1 MKKKTFL
8 FSIGVL
14 LIALLALVGCAPDRE
29 EASNSEGSKEST
41 NEASDNKPEELTIWA
56 NDEEEQLQAIEEIA
70 AKYEEE
76 EGIKV
81 NVVAK
86 SMLEQ
91 LDELALAGPEGRGP
105 DLYFQPHDRIGD
117 IVAQGLA
124 QPLEIE
130 ESDQASYSQV
140 SLDAVTYEYDG
151 QTDLYGVPA
160 VIETYGIFYNKDII
174 TEEPSTIEDLK
185 VALEQHTDASQ
196 DKYGFLMKPN
206 DLYFAYPFF
215 KNYGAY
221 IFGGDVGEY
230 DIADVGLANEGAIQG
245 GELYQSFFGDGMIPA
260 STTTDVIDGLF
271 TEGKIGA
278 VINGPW
284 SIPSY
289 QKALGDKLGFVPFPE
304 INGKPATTLVGVKSW
319 MVSYFSENT
328 EWATDLALFITNEVN
343 QQKYF
348 EVAGELPT
356 NTNALASIED
366 PIYAAFSGQ
375 IENGVPM
382 PSTPQMSQVWEPM
395 NNALQ
400 FLAEGEDPE
409 SVLTEAVEYIH
420 SNIEASGGAQ

>member
-8 FSIGVL
+8 FSFGLLLVL
-14 LIALLALVGCAPDRE
+14 LLALTGCAPDRE
-29 EASNSEGSKEST
+29 QPSNGSGSTDEG
-41 NEASDNKPEELTIWA
+41 AAGKPEELTIWA

-70 AKYEEE
+70 AKYEEK

-91 LDELALAGPEGRGP
+91 IDELALAGPEGKGP
-105 DLYFQPHDRIGD
+105 DLFIQPHDRIGD

-130 ESDQASYSQV
+130 ESTQESYSQV

-151 QTDLYGVPA
+151 KTDLYGVPA

-174 TEEPSTIEDLK
+174 TEKPSTIDDLK
-185 VALEQHTDASQ
+185 AAIKQHTDPSQ
-196 DKYGFLMKPN
+196 DEYGFLMKPN
-206 DLYFAYPFF
+206 DFYFTYPFF
-215 KNYGAY
+215 KNFGAY

-230 DIADVGLANEGAIQG
+230 DISDVGLANEGAIKG
-245 GELYQSFFGDGMIPA
+245 GELYQSFFGKGMIPA

-271 TEGKIGA
+271 TEGKVGA

-289 QKALGDKLGFVPFPE
+289 REALGDKVGFVPFPE
-304 INGKPATTLVGVKSW
+304 INGSPATTLVGVKSW
-319 MVSYFSENT
+319 MVSYFSENK
-328 EWATDLALFITNEVN
+328 EWATDLALFITDEAN
-343 QQKYF
+343 QQTYF

-356 NTNALASIED
+356 NTSALQSIED
-366 PIYAAFSGQ
+366 PIYAAFSEQ
-375 IENGVPM
+375 IEHGVPM

-400 FLAEGEDPE
+400 FLVEGEDPE
-409 SVLTEAVEYIH
+409 AVLTEAVEYIH

>member
-29 EASNSEGSKEST
+29 EASNSEGSEEST

-160 VIETYGIFYNKDII
+160 VIETYGIF
-174 TEEPSTIEDLK
+174 L
-185 VALEQHTDASQ
+185 
-196 DKYGFLMKPN
+196 
-206 DLYFAYPFF
+206 
-215 KNYGAY
+215 
-221 IFGGDVGEY
+221 
-230 DIADVGLANEGAIQG
+230 
-245 GELYQSFFGDGMIPA
+245 
-260 STTTDVIDGLF
+260 
-271 TEGKIGA
+271 
-278 VINGPW
+278 
-284 SIPSY
+284 
-289 QKALGDKLGFVPFPE
+289 
-304 INGKPATTLVGVKSW
+304 
-319 MVSYFSENT
+319 
-328 EWATDLALFITNEVN
+328 
-343 QQKYF
+343 
-348 EVAGELPT
+348 
-356 NTNALASIED
+356 
-366 PIYAAFSGQ
+366 
-375 IENGVPM
+375 
-382 PSTPQMSQVWEPM
+382 
-395 NNALQ
+395 
-400 FLAEGEDPE
+400 
-409 SVLTEAVEYIH
+409 
-420 SNIEASGGAQ
+420 